1 MNMKKTRDM
10 KLHDW
15 KVFNAKTCFF
25 VRPKNKVPAK
35 KSKAH
40 NRKNNL
46 EVTNLGPWSPSP
58 DMQNDDP
65 NLGDFLP

>member
-1 MNMKKTRDM
+1 MDDLGVPLVLET
-10 KLHDW
+10 
-15 KVFNAKTCFF
+15 
-25 VRPKNKVPAK
+25 PKYEHVIKILQ
-35 KSKAH
+35 AH